1 MRSVTCSN
9 ACATSL
15 AAACPASSSSSRPPR
30 RGRRLRRPGPSM
42 LLGEIFQVALQAIRA
57 NKLRSFLT
65 MLGIIIGVGAVITMV
80 ALGSGAQKAV
90 QARIAALGPT
100 LLSIYPGQSF
110 RGGVAI
116 MFDQRASLTVDD
128 ADSLAASARYVK
140 GVVPELTRNFQVK
153 RGGLNANVNIVGTTP
168 NYPTVKNYT
177 FTAGRMFTAG
187 EDEGRR
193 RYAVLGSAI
202 PEMFNAN
209 GAAMI
214 GQEIQIRGIPFEIIG
229 VLSSKGSA
237 MGFGN
242 PDEQILIPL
251 QTARYR
257 IMGTNRLRTIT
268 VDAANVSQMTL
279 TMIEI
284 ERVLRREHKI
294 RPGGENDFQI
304 RNQSD
309 ILATFQQTTQTFTYL
324 LAGIA
329 AVSLLVG
336 GIGIMNIMLVSVT
349 ERTREI
355 GVRKALGATS
365 FNILFQF
372 LVEALV
378 LCLAGG
384 IIGILF
390 GTLGAVALSRLAHW
404 NTSISILAILIA
416 FIFSAI
422 VGLFFGI
429 WPARRAASLDPIV
442 ALRYE

>member
-1 MRSVTCSN
+1 
-9 ACATSL
+9 
-15 AAACPASSSSSRPPR
+15 
-30 RGRRLRRPGPSM
+30 M

-90 QARIAALGPT
+90 QARLEALGPT

-116 MFDQRASLTVDD
+116 DFGARVSLTVDD
-128 ADSLAASARYVK
+128 ADSLAAYARYMK
-140 GVVPELTRNFQVK
+140 AVVPELTRNLQIK
-153 RGGLNANVNIVGTTP
+153 RGATNANVNIVGTTP
-168 NYPTVKNYT
+168 NYPAVKNYA
-177 FTAGRMFTAG
+177 FTAGRMFSAG
-187 EDEGRR
+187 ENEGRR
-193 RYAVLGSAI
+193 RVAVLGSAI
-202 PEMFNAN
+202 PDMFNAN
-209 GAAMI
+209 PGAMI

-237 MGFGN
+237 AGFGN

-257 IMGTNRLRTIT
+257 IMGTDRLRTIT
-268 VDAANVSQMTL
+268 VDAASVPQMTL

-294 RPGGENDFQI
+294 RPGGENDFQV

-309 ILATFQQTTQTFTYL
+309 ILATFQDTAKTFTYL

-329 AVSLLVG
+329 LVSLLVG

-355 GVRKALGATS
+355 GVRKALGATR

-384 IIGILF
+384 MIGILL
-390 GTLGAVALSRLAHW
+390 GSLGAVALSRLAHW
-404 NTSISILAILIA
+404 NTSINLLAIIVA
-416 FIFSAI
+416 FVFSAL

-429 WPARRAASLDPIV
+429 WPARRAAALDPIV

>member
-1 MRSVTCSN
+1 
-9 ACATSL
+9 
-15 AAACPASSSSSRPPR
+15 
-30 RGRRLRRPGPSM
+30 M
-42 LLGEIFQVALQAIRA
+42 LIGEIIQVALSAIRA

-90 QARIAALGPT
+90 QERIASLGPT
-100 LLSIYPGQSF
+100 LLSIYPGQAF
-110 RGGVAI
+110 RGGIAI
-116 MFDQRASLTVDD
+116 DFGSRVSLTVDD
-128 ADSLAASARYVK
+128 ADSLAANARYVK
-140 GVVPELTRNFQVK
+140 AVVPELTRNLQIK
-153 RGGLNANVNIVGTTP
+153 RGAQNSNVNIVGTTP
-168 NYPTVKNYT
+168 NYPATKNYT
-177 FTAGRMFTAG
+177 LTAGRMFTAG
-187 EDEGRR
+187 ENEGRR
-193 RYAVLGSAI
+193 RVAVLGSAI
-202 PEMFNAN
+202 PDMFNAN
-209 GAAMI
+209 PAAMI

-237 MGFGN
+237 AGFGN
-242 PDEQILIPL
+242 PDEQVLIPL

-257 IMGTNRLRTIT
+257 IMGTDRLRTIT
-268 VDAANVSQMTL
+268 VDAANVNQMTL

-284 ERVLRREHKI
+284 ERVLRKEHKI

-355 GVRKALGATS
+355 GVRKALGATR

-378 LCLAGG
+378 LCMVGG

-390 GTLGAVALSRLAHW
+390 GALGAVALSKLAHW
-404 NTSISILAILIA
+404 NTSINFLAIIVA
-416 FIFSAI
+416 FIFSAV

>member
-1 MRSVTCSN
+1 
-9 ACATSL
+9 
-15 AAACPASSSSSRPPR
+15 
-30 RGRRLRRPGPSM
+30 M
-42 LLGEIFQVALQAIRA
+42 LLDEIFHVALQAIKA

-80 ALGSGAQKAV
+80 ALGSGAQKSV
-90 QARIAALGPT
+90 QARLQALGPT

-110 RGGVAI
+110 RGGIAI
-116 MFDQRASLTVDD
+116 DFGQRVSLTVDD
-128 ADSLAASARYVK
+128 ADSLAAHARYVK
-140 GVVPELTRNFQVK
+140 AVVPELTRNLQIK
-153 RGGLNANVNIVGTTP
+153 RAGTNANVNIVGTTP
-168 NYPTVKNYT
+168 NYPGTKNYT

-187 EDEGRR
+187 ENEGRR
-193 RYAVLGSAI
+193 RVAVLGSAI
-202 PEMFNAN
+202 PDMFNAN
-209 GAAMI
+209 PAGMI

-237 MGFGN
+237 AGFGN

-257 IMGTNRLRTIT
+257 IMGTDRLRTIT
-268 VDAANVSQMTL
+268 VDAASVPQMTL

-309 ILATFQQTTQTFTYL
+309 ILSTFQDTAKTFTYL

-329 AVSLLVG
+329 LVSLLVG

-355 GVRKALGATS
+355 GVRKALGATR

-390 GTLGAVALSRLAHW
+390 GTLGAVALSKIAHW
-404 NTSISILAILIA
+404 NTSINLLAIIIA
-416 FIFSAI
+416 FFFSAL

>member
-1 MRSVTCSN
+1 
-9 ACATSL
+9 
-15 AAACPASSSSSRPPR
+15 
-30 RGRRLRRPGPSM
+30 M
-42 LLGEIFQVALQAIRA
+42 LLGEIFRVALQAIRA

-80 ALGSGAQKAV
+80 ALGSGAQKSV
-90 QARIAALGPT
+90 QARIQALGPT

-110 RGGVAI
+110 RGGIAI

-128 ADSLAASARYVK
+128 AAALASDAKYVK
-140 GVVPELTRNFQVK
+140 GVVPELTRNLQVK
-153 RGGLNANVNIVGTTP
+153 RSGQNANVSVVGTTP
-168 NYPTVKNYT
+168 NYVTVKNYT
-177 FTAGRMFTAG
+177 ITAGRMFTAG

-209 GAAMI
+209 PAAMI

-229 VLSSKGSA
+229 VLSQKGSA
-237 MGFGN
+237 GGFGN

-251 QTARYR
+251 TTARYR
-257 IMGTNRLRTIT
+257 IMGTDRVRSIT
-268 VDAANVSQMTL
+268 VDAASVPQMTL

-284 ERVLRREHKI
+284 ERVLRREHKV
-294 RPGGENDFQI
+294 RPGAENDFQI
-304 RNQSD
+304 RNQAD
-309 ILATFQQTTQTFTYL
+309 ILSTFQQTTETFTYL

-355 GVRKALGATS
+355 GVRKALGATR
-365 FNILFQF
+365 FNIMFQF

-378 LCLAGG
+378 LCAVGG
-384 IIGILF
+384 LLGILF
-390 GTLGAVALSRLAHW
+390 GTVGAVALSKLAHW
-404 NTSISILAILIA
+404 NTSINVFAVLLA
-416 FIFSAI
+416 FVFSAI

-429 WPARRAASLDPIV
+429 WPARRAAKLDPIT

>member
-1 MRSVTCSN
+1 
-9 ACATSL
+9 
-15 AAACPASSSSSRPPR
+15 
-30 RGRRLRRPGPSM
+30 M

-110 RGGVAI
+110 RGGIAI
-116 MFDQRASLTVDD
+116 MSDQRVSVTVDD
-128 ADSLAASARYVK
+128 AAALAHDARYVK
-140 GVVPELTRNFQVK
+140 GVVPELTRNLQIK
-153 RGGLNANVNIVGTTP
+153 RGGQNGNVSIVGTTP
-168 NYPTVKNYT
+168 NYPAVKNYT
-177 FTAGRMFTAG
+177 FVAGRMFTAG

-202 PEMFNAN
+202 PDMFNAN
-209 GAAMI
+209 PAAMI

-229 VLSSKGSA
+229 VLAAKGSGG
-237 MGFGN
+237 GFGN

-257 IMGTNRLRTIT
+257 IMGTDRLRSIT
-268 VDAANVSQMTL
+268 VDAASVPQMTL
-279 TMIEI
+279 AMIEI
-284 ERVLRREHKI
+284 ERVMRREHKI
-294 RPGGENDFQI
+294 RPGAENDFQI

-309 ILATFQQTTQTFTYL
+309 ILATFQQTTETFTYL

-329 AVSLLVG
+329 SVSLLVG

-355 GVRKALGATS
+355 GVRKALGAS
-365 FNILFQF
+365 KFNILFQF

-378 LCLAGG
+378 LCMVGG
-384 IIGILF
+384 LIGVLF
-390 GTLGAVALSRLAHW
+390 GVLGAVGLSKIAHW
-404 NTSISILAILIA
+404 NTSINFFAILTA

>member
-1 MRSVTCSN
+1 
-9 ACATSL
+9 
-15 AAACPASSSSSRPPR
+15 
-30 RGRRLRRPGPSM
+30 M

-100 LLSIYPGQSF
+100 LLSLYPGQAF
-110 RGGVAI
+110 RGGIAI
-116 MFDQRASLTVDD
+116 DFGSRVSLTVDD
-128 ADSLAASARYVK
+128 ANALAQDARYIK
-140 GVVPELTRNFQVK
+140 GVVPELTRNLQIK
-153 RGGLNANVNIVGTTP
+153 RVGQNANVNIVGTTP
-168 NYPTVKNYT
+168 NYPIVKNYT

-193 RYAVLGSAI
+193 RLAVLGSAI
-202 PEMFNAN
+202 PDMFNAN
-209 GAAMI
+209 PVAMI

-229 VLSSKGSA
+229 VLASKGSA

-242 PDEQILIPL
+242 PDEQVLIPL

-257 IMGTNRLRTIT
+257 IMGTDRLRTIT
-268 VDAANVSQMTL
+268 VDASNVEQMTL

-309 ILATFQQTTQTFTYL
+309 ILATFQQTTETFTYL

-336 GIGIMNIMLVSVT
+336 GIGIMNIM
-349 ERTREI
+349 
-355 GVRKALGATS
+355 RKALGATR

-378 LCLAGG
+378 LCLVGG
-384 IIGILF
+384 MIGILF
-390 GTLGAVALSRLAHW
+390 GALGAVALSKIAHW
-404 NTSISILAILIA
+404 NTSINVFAILVA
-416 FIFSAI
+416 FVFSAV

-429 WPARRAASLDPIV
+429 WPARRAAALDPIV

>member
-1 MRSVTCSN
+1 
-9 ACATSL
+9 
-15 AAACPASSSSSRPPR
+15 
-30 RGRRLRRPGPSM
+30 M
-42 LLGEIFQVALQAIRA
+42 LFGEIFQVALQSIRA
-57 NKLRSFLT
+57 NKLRAFLT

-80 ALGSGAQKAV
+80 ALGSGAQKSV
-90 QARIAALGPT
+90 QARIQALGPT
-100 LLSIYPGQSF
+100 LLSVFPGASF
-110 RGGVAI
+110 RGGIFMDMRV
-116 MFDQRASLTVDD
+116 SLTMDD
-128 ADSLAASARYVK
+128 YEALARDARYVK
-140 GVVPELTRNFQVK
+140 GVVPELTRNLQIK
-153 RGGLNANVNIVGTTP
+153 RGNLNQNVSIVGTTP
-168 NYPTVKNYT
+168 NYTAVKNYT
-177 FTAGRMFTAG
+177 VVAGRMFTAG

-202 PEMFNAN
+202 PDMLNAN
-209 GAAMI
+209 PAAMI
-214 GQEIQIRGIPFEIIG
+214 GQDIQIRGIPFEIIG
-229 VLSSKGSA
+229 VLGPKGSSG
-237 MGFGN
+237 GFGN

-257 IMGTNRLRTIT
+257 IMGTDRLRSIT
-268 VDAANVSQMTL
+268 VDAASVPQMTL

-294 RPGGENDFQI
+294 RPGAENDFQI

-309 ILATFQQTTQTFTYL
+309 ILATFQQTTETFTYL

-355 GVRKALGATS
+355 GVRKALGATR
-365 FNILFQF
+365 FNIMFQF

-378 LCLAGG
+378 LCLVGG
-384 IIGILF
+384 LIGILF
-390 GTLGAVALSRLAHW
+390 GTLGAVGLSKLAHW
-404 NTSISILAILIA
+404 NTSINVFAILVA
-416 FIFSAI
+416 FVFSAI